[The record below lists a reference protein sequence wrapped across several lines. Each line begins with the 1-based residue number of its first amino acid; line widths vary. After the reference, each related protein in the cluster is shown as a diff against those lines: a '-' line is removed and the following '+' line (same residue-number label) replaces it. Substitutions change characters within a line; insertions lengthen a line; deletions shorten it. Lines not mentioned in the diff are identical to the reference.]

1 MKVRAYEALGSAC
14 ETLGGTYEALGRT
27 YEALGRTYVAFGGT
41 SEAFGGTYVALGRTY
56 EAFGETYEAIGGTC
70 EALGEHAN
78 GINCAPRPKKA
89 RQYLKIHYVW
99 RTHLPLALHN
109 MDNNKLNAQLL
120 RDTATAAGLQA
131 DKALYA
137 ALEADIAPLRDE
149 HAANL
154 ALART
159 LEGAVMAEANDDATQ
174 QKASAKTQLK
184 ALAPRLA
191 ATLQSYA
198 ASKTNPDE
206 DLPGRVRYNRTDLA
220 QANDASF
227 ASIVGALLREA
238 TPRAAELAKREFS
251 ADDLALTTRLLARF
265 EQKQTTQRTAAVA
278 GATDRRT
285 LTALLRRNA
294 NLIKDLRVQLKPY
307 QSSPAKHEV
316 WLRFQGYTKLI
327 VRGQGGP
334 RSTPAPQPA
343 A

>member
-1 MKVRAYEALGSAC
+1 
-14 ETLGGTYEALGRT
+14 
-27 YEALGRTYVAFGGT
+27 
-41 SEAFGGTYVALGRTY
+41 
-56 EAFGETYEAIGGTC
+56 
-70 EALGEHAN
+70 
-78 GINCAPRPKKA
+78 
-89 RQYLKIHYVW
+89 
-99 RTHLPLALHN
+99 

-120 RDTATAAGLQA
+120 RDTATAAGLLA
-131 DKALYA
+131 DQALYA

-191 ATLQSYA
+191 AALQSYA

-227 ASIVGALLREA
+227 ASIIGALLREA
-238 TPRAAELAKREFS
+238 TPLAAELAKREFS

-307 QSSPAKHEV
+307 QSSPTKHEV
-316 WLRFQGYTKLI
+316 WLRFQGYTSSRPRPGRPPQHPRPPARRLSRRRNKSPRQSLACPYPKLLKE
-327 VRGQGGP
+327 RAS
-334 RSTPAPQPA
+334 R
-343 A
+343 